1 MNAESLTAEKADM
14 FEEGNIEAI
23 TRMMQNRKKNLLW
36 LAVTSLMV
44 FCLYWLSNVVLW
56 VPWSHSPQLGIILM
70 LTVNPVFWGVGI
82 YVCLACESGVGN
94 LMKKALLLALIAV
107 GISLLSDYLFFA
119 VYMKSKDVWHITT
132 FYGYAWLAV
141 LALGEAFL
149 FSKKMMAK
157 QYPVTKRLFLVLGIF
172 LLVLLLSLSYLLAE

>member
-1 MNAESLTAEKADM
+1 MSTGSLTAEKADM

-70 LTVNPVFWGVGI
+70 LTVLAVTRKNPFQI
-82 YVCLACESGVGN
+82 
-94 LMKKALLLALIAV
+94 
-107 GISLLSDYLFFA
+107 
-119 VYMKSKDVWHITT
+119 
-132 FYGYAWLAV
+132 GYADRIF
-141 LALGEAFL
+141 AF
-149 FSKKMMAK
+149 
-157 QYPVTKRLFLVLGIF
+157 
-172 LLVLLLSLSYLLAE
+172 

>member
-1 MNAESLTAEKADM
+1 MNTESLTAEKADM

-119 VYMKSKDVWHITT
+119 VYMKSKDVWHIT
-132 FYGYAWLAV
+132 WLAV

>member
-1 MNAESLTAEKADM
+1 MSTGSLTAEKADM
-14 FEEGNIEAI
+14 LEEGNIEAI

-56 VPWSHSPQLGIILM
+56 VM

-157 QYPVTKRLFLVLGIF
+157 LYPVTKRLFLVLGVF